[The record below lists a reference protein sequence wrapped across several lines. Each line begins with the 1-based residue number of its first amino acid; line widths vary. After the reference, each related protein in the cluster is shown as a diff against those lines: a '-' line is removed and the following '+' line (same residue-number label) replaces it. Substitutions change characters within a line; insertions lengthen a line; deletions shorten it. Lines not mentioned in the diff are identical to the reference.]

1 MAEKDNKEKDSS
13 EKKNQKIP
21 FLEWLMAG
29 IGLIL
34 VVGALG
40 FIIYEAANNGHKP
53 PILKISYSVAEKN
66 EAGYL
71 IKFEVENSGDET
83 AADVVIEG
91 KLIKGAEEIEMSS
104 ATFDYAPSNSKRNGG
119 LYFKNNPQ
127 EFDFEISP
135 KGYQKP

>member
-1 MAEKDNKEKDSS
+1 MANKKETTSS
-13 EKKNQKIP
+13 ENKNQEIP
-21 FLEWLMAG
+21 FLEWLKAA

-40 FIIYEAANNGHKP
+40 FIIYKAVTNGHEP
-53 PILKISYSVAEKN
+53 PIIKVSYGAVEKN

-71 IKFEVENSGDET
+71 VKLEVENSGDET

-91 KLIKGAEEIEMSS
+91 KLTKDIEEIETS
-104 ATFDYAPSNSKRNGG
+104 AVTFDYAPSHSKRSGG
-119 LYFKNNPQ
+119 LYFKNNPN